1 MPSRCRKKTQARPA
15 PRCAA
20 SASPGTRS
28 CASGARNAARR
39 GGAPLSTIRPRLS
52 RHQARARG
60 FLASELSR
68 PAIQRSE
75 RSRPPD
81 RGGGS
86 RQGPLERSPRSRDSP
101 RARSQPSTPPA
112 RPGLGRQVPRAR
124 SLDAARGTSC
134 PGLCSDE
141 HQEAFAHWDRARSVL
156 IRCMVLWLGPASHT
170 DAVGRPASRRR
181 ADVARADRL
190 ASTWRDRHCGAAEG

>member
-20 SASPGTRS
+20 SASPGARS

-141 HQEAFAHWDRARSVL
+141 HTGTELDPCSSAAWFSGW
-156 IRCMVLWLGPASHT
+156 
-170 DAVGRPASRRR
+170 GRRPTPMPSGAPPV
-181 ADVARADRL
+181 AVARTWL
-190 ASTWRDRHCGAAEG
+190 ARIGWLRHGAIDTAERPKGS